1 MWAGAAALAG
11 WIAAVS
17 RACCFIHTP
26 RSRVSRSRAA
36 PPSTMLSYG
45 TSQTLAP
52 PRRLG
57 RSSRARPQVAV
68 FLGGVATLLLVAL
81 KSTQRAGVLTA
92 AAAAVESNQTA
103 LESAAAQSNQTAAQ
117 KTVNGS
123 ALPWLSDDIVGETER
138 SAGDTIIR
146 WSAVHITDVVLI
158 VIVVATVLASCSAYT
173 RAPVAKPWRRRRPR
187 PVPEEATSGDT
198 SDDELRLPS
207 SRHEELLRAELQSDR
222 GRV

>member
-1 MWAGAAALAG
+1 
-11 WIAAVS
+11 
-17 RACCFIHTP
+17 
-26 RSRVSRSRAA
+26 
-36 PPSTMLSYG
+36 MLGKSYG
-45 TSQTLAP
+45 TSQTVAA

-57 RSSRARPQVAV
+57 RSSRARPVVAAM
-68 FLGGVATLLLVAL
+68 GGVATLLLVAL
-81 KSTQRAGVLTA
+81 KSTQRAGSLTA
-92 AAAAVESNQTA
+92 AAAAVESNRTA
-103 LESAAAQSNQTAAQ
+103 GPLAPAAAQSNHTPLTVNGSAIHTPL
-117 KTVNGS
+117 TVNGS

-138 SAGDTIIR
+138 SAGDAIIR

-198 SDDELRLPS
+198 SDNELRLPS